1 MIFPIEMPIYFG
13 HFPSMFSSRGCV
25 GHHWHVGLWACRPG
39 VYRNGVTKH
48 GQWKIP
54 ETWNFNGKIVELDA
68 VFLRRFSCD
77 CRKEIVQYL
86 KRLRTAF
93 VIYLIYVA
101 VFGASH
107 IRGTWNCIFSQGSN
121 YQMFGFVVECILLW
135 LTMEGPQTNS
145 FLCKKHQKPLLF
157 WMILLLHFKTPATPY
172 YHPKWPT
179 RHFCRF
185 QWQADCA
192 LIPQLRYCPA
202 RLVSWMRF
210 KLALTNPGRLMVHS
224 KTGKF
229 STTGRPGKKGWN

>member
-1 MIFPIEMPIYFG
+1 MPIYFG

-68 VFLRRFSCD
+68 VFFKKVSCD

-86 KRLRTAF
+86 KRLQTAF

-107 IRGTWNCIFSQGSN
+107 IRGTWNCIISQGSN
-121 YQMFGFVVECILLW
+121 YQMFVLW
-135 LTMEGPQTNS
+135 LNVFCCDLPWRAPKQIVFFARNIKNLCCLDDFATAFQDPRNTVLSSQMAHTS
-145 FLCKKHQKPLLF
+145 FLQVPMTSRLRLDTPTQILSCK
-157 WMILLLHFKTPATPY
+157 
-172 YHPKWPT
+172 
-179 RHFCRF
+179 
-185 QWQADCA
+185 
-192 LIPQLRYCPA
+192 
-202 RLVSWMRF
+202 V
-210 KLALTNPGRLMVHS
+210 G
-224 KTGKF
+224 
-229 STTGRPGKKGWN
+229 